1 MDMIGGNSAIIYHD
15 VTCIKQNKYF
25 HLGGGTPLD
34 FAVLFSKVFSTIE
47 LLNQKPPFSLQKCAK
62 IHLRQSRKTKK
73 ISWGNTPDPRFKGRG
88 WEG

>member
-1 MDMIGGNSAIIYHD
+1 MHKA
-15 VTCIKQNKYF
+15 KQVF
-25 HLGGGTPLD
+25 SFGGGTPLD

>member
-1 MDMIGGNSAIIYHD
+1 MHKA
-15 VTCIKQNKYF
+15 KQVF
-25 HLGGGTPLD
+25 SFGGGTPLD

-73 ISWGNTPDPRFKGRG
+73 IPGVIPRGPG
-88 WEG
+88 PPLQGEGMGGLMSLMVPHT